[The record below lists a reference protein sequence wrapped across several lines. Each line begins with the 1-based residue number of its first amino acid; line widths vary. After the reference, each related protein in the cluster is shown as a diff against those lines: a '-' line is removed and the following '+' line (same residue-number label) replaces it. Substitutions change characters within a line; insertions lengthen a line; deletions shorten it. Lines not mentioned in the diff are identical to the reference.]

1 MDKKYLRIVFFLRAV
16 RCNECTHYFLNWLR
30 FLVNFLMGETKK
42 GFGIDFQNLL
52 SEQSNRV
59 GVNPCGV
66 CNRRNCIRGAVLRD
80 HRCDAALW
88 LGAKCR

>member
-1 MDKKYLRIVFFLRAV
+1 MLLGATNVAIIFLIGYVFCLFFKRK
-16 RCNECTHYFLNWLR
+16 
-30 FLVNFLMGETKK
+30 TKK

-66 CNRRNCIRGAVLRD
+66 CSRCNCIRAAILRD
-80 HRCDAALW
+80 RRCGAALW
-88 LGAKCR
+88 LGAKYR

>member
-1 MDKKYLRIVFFLRAV
+1 MLLGATNVAIIFLIGYVFCLFFKRK
-16 RCNECTHYFLNWLR
+16 
-30 FLVNFLMGETKK
+30 TKK

-66 CNRRNCIRGAVLRD
+66 CNRRNCIRGAILRGL
-80 HRCDAALW
+80 RCGAALW